1 MTARGTDNLQGY
13 LRETTLPVMKNDPN
27 GPDNP
32 PRGHKSHKNH
42 LQVQSQA
49 TRRLKDI
56 YNFTNESLFE
66 AVTSYSNVPNTSVGI
81 EDEDPVTGEKLSIAS
96 ESPVFSIPFHN
107 ERRPSDMMRTQN
119 WKVTVTNT
127 KMVQFTT
134 LRHPS
139 PEPLVVIVQLTP
151 WLDNLP
157 LMTVQRTIHILYPD
171 SYPWEFRLC
180 DDDDND
186 RKMFQYFMWSGPV
199 PHEGMALDID
209 HKSVLV
215 AFQPP
220 WILSEQDIKEF
231 SQCRSF
237 PPFRVP
243 GNAFPTR
250 FGEQGAI
257 IWDAWVAKNTRWFV
271 LTSYNQWVF
280 GVFSNGEFYL
290 SLGILKYSHLYI
302 LARMDSSLRHSLIPK
317 VPEPVSLG
325 PVFIHPNGNANFAT
339 PANSESNWDGKSQ
352 DAPTSVGA
360 RSMSFIFTN
369 GGLPRQLGDPLG
381 HQGIQEWQSAV
392 DFDAVMPDIPPRV
405 PSPARDDIFE
415 QPLTYHGN
423 WLA

>member
-27 GPDNP
+27 APDNP

-56 YNFTNESLFE
+56 YNFTDESLFE
-66 AVTSYSNVPNTSVGI
+66 AVTSWIDSHVPNTSLGI
-81 EDEDPVTGEKLSIAS
+81 EDEDPVGEKLSIAS
-96 ESPVFSIPFHN
+96 QRPVFNIPFHN
-107 ERRPSDMMRTQN
+107 ERRPSDMMR
-119 WKVTVTNT
+119 
-127 KMVQFTT
+127 
-134 LRHPS
+134 
-139 PEPLVVIVQLTP
+139 LTP

-250 FGEQGAI
+250 LESKERLWAK
-257 IWDAWVAKNTRWFV
+257 IWDACVAKDLNTRWFV

-280 GVFSNGEFYL
+280 GVFSNGECYL
-290 SLGILKYSHLYI
+290 SLGILKYSHLCI
-302 LARMDSSLRHSLIPK
+302 LARMDSSLP
-317 VPEPVSLG
+317 
-325 PVFIHPNGNANFAT
+325 
-339 PANSESNWDGKSQ
+339 NSESNWDGKSQ
-352 DAPTSVGA
+352 DAPTSAGA
-360 RSMSFIFTN
+360 RSMSVIFTN
-369 GGLPRQLGDPLG
+369 GGLPGQLGDPLG

-392 DFDAVMPDIPPRV
+392 DFDAVMLDIPPRV